1 MTPEEEQ
8 DLLILE
14 ILIKNRTREDAEER
28 LEAVLGAGTHAILV
42 NLQNRGYANAI
53 GARITTAGEIW
64 FNLLQAKKQKEKAGS
79 APSKKTIIYD
89 IVKIVLAALL
99 GFIIRVAT
107 EPKDTQLSNQNKH
120 SQDLPKKIDTVRKK

>member
-8 DLLILE
+8 DLLVLE
-14 ILIKNRTREDAEER
+14 ILIKNRTREAAEEK

-42 NLQNRGYANAI
+42 NLQDRGYANAI
-53 GARITTAGEIW
+53 GARITPAGEMW
-64 FNLLQAKKQKEKAGS
+64 YNLLQAKKQKEKAGS

-107 EPKDTQLSNQNKH
+107 EPKDNQSSNQSKS
-120 SQDLPKKIDTVRKK
+120 SQDSPTRIDTALKK